1 MAALKGDRLPETAR
15 RYPDETRSDMQQQVK
30 IRVAHTHKMVM
41 DGWSKVKGGEYIHAT
56 GRRVRRDARGYWESI
71 GGPSDGAFW
80 QTMHWAMFQ
89 ATKG

>member
-1 MAALKGDRLPETAR
+1 
-15 RYPDETRSDMQQQVK
+15 MQQQVK

-41 DGWSKVKGGEYIHAT
+41 EGWSRAKSGEYIHAT
-56 GRRVRRDARGYWESI
+56 GRRVRRDARGYWENI